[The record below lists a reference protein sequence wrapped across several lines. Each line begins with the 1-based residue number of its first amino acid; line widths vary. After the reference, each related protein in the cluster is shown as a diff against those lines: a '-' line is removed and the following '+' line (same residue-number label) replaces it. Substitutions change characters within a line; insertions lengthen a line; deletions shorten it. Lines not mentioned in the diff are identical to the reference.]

1 MSKEDGNSPTHE
13 ACSQGDAQTAIQLL
27 RTMDEG
33 LLYAT
38 NENGQ
43 TPLDLLLS
51 SSHPK

>member
-1 MSKEDGNSPTHE
+1 MNKEDGNSPMHE
-13 ACSQGDAQTAIQLL
+13 ACSQADVQTAIQLL
-27 RTMDEG
+27 RTMDER
-33 LLYAT
+33 LLHVT